1 MRNAEIK
8 LFGSPQNIFIG
19 TGFMYITWFSS
30 RRILLGTETYNVKL
44 ITLCKLPVLL
54 LVFFSASRVR
64 DFSILNQYSWH
75 RNYFNMVV
83 QGGEFGFFWSI
94 HVRIDIRIEISTSAR
109 LMTTKFG
116 KQVHQEEL
124 TQRSIIKQVLETSSC
139 ENQNFNHIHYQISYG
154 DQT

>member
-1 MRNAEIK
+1 
-8 LFGSPQNIFIG
+8 
-19 TGFMYITWFSS
+19 
-30 RRILLGTETYNVKL
+30 
-44 ITLCKLPVLL
+44 
-54 LVFFSASRVR
+54 
-64 DFSILNQYSWH
+64 
-75 RNYFNMVV
+75 MVV

-109 LMTTKFG
+109 LMATKFG

-124 TQRSIIKQVLETSSC
+124 TQRSIIKQVLETSSR